1 MVSKRRCQSRC
12 EASTSLSH
20 KPLGPKAQKIF
31 LIVEKCV
38 LIFHRRRYA
47 NLFRSSYMFKKG
59 FFYIALLSILAMNS
73 GCSSSSDSGEDLDI
87 SEIKEIET
95 TGEFSEDEFFSAD
108 DGVDTEET
116 ALVDEVAGLDE
127 DITDEVTDLEDGLS
141 DELNL
146 DDLEDGAGEDVAAL
160 EGSDILDDLED
171 ENLELEE
178 DAGLGTDEEVT
189 VSAEDLGFDES
200 ETDLFENEG
209 DAEVSASVEDEELDL
224 DSEDDLFREEGDEDL
239 FADTNETTE
248 VADFDE
254 DFGDEVSA
262 SETVSEEV
270 SIDDVDYSDQVA
282 TNDQSASDLL
292 GEDDV
297 SIDDVDYA
305 SETLAST
312 KTYVPVKKMQTVPYS
327 KNGVLVN
334 GVYFVR
340 DGDTLDSIAS
350 KIYGNG
356 SAVDFKIVNSHLRP
370 GALKVGQKVYYNS
383 PRRSQD
389 RSRLLTYYEDT
400 RMPVLTYSAAAGENI
415 RKISENLLGSPR
427 SWMEVWA
434 TNQQIESKWDLEAPY
449 RIRYWQGNNAP
460 APTLAR
466 KQTPPPAPKP
476 VAAVA
481 KPVAPK
487 PEVVA
492 KEEAASQASL
502 NLDEPEEDIFEDP
515 IVADEET
522 LDEPDMELDEPAE
535 VAALDEPEE
544 DIFDEIAEEEPTAAV
559 AQNNNRRD
567 ESPAVA
573 GVDGRGIARNK
584 GGFQAKSAGLMTPA
598 NIRKGSIAGALILLL
613 IMGFLVIKR
622 RRQSQSAI
630 EMESFDFGGETT
642 IDDTQDKTQIDL

>member
-1 MVSKRRCQSRC
+1 
-12 EASTSLSH
+12 
-20 KPLGPKAQKIF
+20 
-31 LIVEKCV
+31 
-38 LIFHRRRYA
+38 
-47 NLFRSSYMFKKG
+47 MFKKG
-59 FFYIALLSILAMNS
+59 FFYIALILVLGMNT

-108 DGVDTEET
+108 DGLET
-116 ALVDEVAGLDE
+116 AETELVDEVEGLEE
-127 DITDEVTDLEDGLS
+127 DLTEEVADLEDGLS
-141 DELNL
+141 DELSI
-146 DDLEDGAGEDVAAL
+146 DDLEDEASDDVAAL

-171 ENLELEE
+171 ETLEE

-200 ETDLFENEG
+200 ETDLFDDEG
-209 DAEVSASVEDEELDL
+209 DAEVSADLNDGELDL

-239 FADTNETTE
+239 FADTNDTTE
-248 VADFDE
+248 VADFGDDFADE
-254 DFGDEVSA
+254 TSA
-262 SETVSEEV
+262 SETLDEEV

-282 TNDQSASDLL
+282 SSDQSASDLL
-292 GEDDV
+292 GEDDI
-297 SIDDVDYA
+297 SIDDVDYTSDTVA
-305 SETLAST
+305 VTEKKYIS
-312 KTYVPVKKMQTVPYS
+312 VKKMQTVPYS

-334 GVYFVR
+334 GIYFVR
-340 DGDTLDSIAS
+340 DGDTLSSIGN

-356 SAVDFKIVNSHLRP
+356 SAVDFKIVNPHLRP

-400 RMPVLTYSAAAGENI
+400 RMPAMTYSAAAGENI
-415 RKISENLLGSPR
+415 RKISENLLGHPR

-434 TNQQIESKWDLEAPY
+434 SNQQVQSKWDLEAPY
-449 RIRYWQGNNAP
+449 RIRYWKGSNAP

-466 KQTPPPAPKP
+466 KTSPPPKPVPAPVVAKVKPPVPKP
-476 VAAVA
+476 VAVA
-481 KPVAPK
+481 KKVQ
-487 PEVVA
+487 
-492 KEEAASQASL
+492 AASQASL

-515 IVADEET
+515 IVADEDT
-522 LDEPDMELDEPAE
+522 LDEPDMELDEPAD
-535 VAALDEPEE
+535 VAGLDEPEE
-544 DIFDEIAEEEPTAAV
+544 DIFDDIAEEEPVAPAV
-559 AQNNNRRD
+559 AKNNNNNNRRGNN
-567 ESPAVA
+567 PALA

-598 NIRKGSIAGALILLL
+598 NIRKGSIAGALVLLL

-622 RRQSQSAI
+622 RRQSQNAI

-642 IDDTQDKTQIDL
+642 IDDSQDKTQIDL